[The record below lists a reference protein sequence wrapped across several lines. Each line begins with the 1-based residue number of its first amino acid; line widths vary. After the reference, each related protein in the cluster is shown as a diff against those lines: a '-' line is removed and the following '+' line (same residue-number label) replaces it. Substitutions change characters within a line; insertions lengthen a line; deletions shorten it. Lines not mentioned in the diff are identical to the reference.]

1 MAAFIS
7 YSSRDRALVEGLLSA
22 LRRAHLPVW
31 LDEELGGG
39 ESWWRE
45 ILAQIRACEVF
56 VVALSKNL
64 LDSKACQAEL
74 RYAQSL
80 GKPVLPVQ
88 VGPMDTLR
96 INPLS
101 AMQVIDYRNPGLESG
116 IELISSVSALRAKN
130 PPLPDP
136 LPDEPPIP
144 FAYLM
149 RLASTISD
157 PTGLSAQQQTALV
170 AELKAGLDED
180 GSDEMARR
188 DIAELLRMLRD
199 RSDVTWRTRTE
210 VESVLSSLE
219 APSQPPSVPPP
230 PPPNYATGPQ
240 PVSQGGSG
248 PAHVTGP
255 QPAYLSG
262 PGAPAWDRNSG
273 PRPPGGGG
281 PPPGFPP
288 AGPPGGG
295 ARKSGSR
302 AKWLI
307 VGGGVAAVIAAL
319 VVVVVLV
326 MPGPKPPPPPP
337 PPVAPAS
344 VNTLL
349 LTANETEG
357 IMGVANLEPSK
368 VFDQMTDS
376 ATQISNTAC
385 AGAQFNA
392 VKSVYDGSGYSA
404 VADQVFKAEDPQY
417 VWVNQTVVLYPSA
430 DQAGKFLRQSADAW
444 RNCAGESVTVTT
456 DDGTTYNW
464 SFDQVKDDTD
474 NQVSQLTSQEGM
486 AGYGCD
492 HAMRVASN
500 AVIETRA
507 CSDQITDEAGR
518 MAEAMAAKVPT

>member
-295 ARKSGSR
+295 AQFLLQAVFGASPLRIIWSGAR
-302 AKWLI
+302 ARSL
-307 VGGGVAAVIAAL
+307 
-319 VVVVVLV
+319 
-326 MPGPKPPPPPP
+326 P
-337 PPVAPAS
+337 
-344 VNTLL
+344 
-349 LTANETEG
+349 
-357 IMGVANLEPSK
+357 
-368 VFDQMTDS
+368 
-376 ATQISNTAC
+376 
-385 AGAQFNA
+385 
-392 VKSVYDGSGYSA
+392 YS
-404 VADQVFKAEDPQY
+404 EH
-417 VWVNQTVVLYPSA
+417 
-430 DQAGKFLRQSADAW
+430 R
-444 RNCAGESVTVTT
+444 
-456 DDGTTYNW
+456 
-464 SFDQVKDDTD
+464 
-474 NQVSQLTSQEGM
+474 
-486 AGYGCD
+486 
-492 HAMRVASN
+492 
-500 AVIETRA
+500 
-507 CSDQITDEAGR
+507 
-518 MAEAMAAKVPT
+518 

>member
-7 YSSRDRALVEGLLSA
+7 YSSRDRALVEGLLKA

-31 LDEELGGG
+31 LDEELTGG

-45 ILAQIRACEVF
+45 ILAQIRGCEVF
-56 VVALSKNL
+56 IVALSKNL

-116 IELISSVSALRAKN
+116 IELISSISALRAKT

-136 LPDEPPIP
+136 LPEEPPIP

-157 PTGLSAQQQTALV
+157 PTELNAQQQTALV
-170 AELKAGLDED
+170 SELKAGLDED

-188 DIAELLRMLRD
+188 DIGELLRMLRD

-210 VESVLSSLE
+210 VEAVLASLE
-219 APSQPPSVPPP
+219 APPKPAPPPAPPS
-230 PPPNYATGPQ
+230 A
-240 PVSQGGSG
+240 
-248 PAHVTGP
+248 PAYVTGP
-255 QPAYLSG
+255 QPAYQSG
-262 PGAPAWDRNSG
+262 PGGPPWTPPPGQRPPNGGPPNSG
-273 PRPPGGGG
+273 PSF
-281 PPPGFPP
+281 PPPGPP
-288 AGPPGGG
+288 RGAAARSSGAAKKWLIIGGG
-295 ARKSGSR
+295 A
-302 AKWLI
+302 
-307 VGGGVAAVIAAL
+307 AAVIAAL
-319 VVVVVLV
+319 VVVAVLV
-326 MPGPKPPPPPP
+326 VPGPTPPPPPP

-349 LTANETEG
+349 LTTNEAES
-357 IMGVANLEPSK
+357 IMGVSNLEPSK
-368 VFDQMTDS
+368 VYDEMTES
-376 ATQISNTAC
+376 GSRISNTAC
-385 AGAQFNA
+385 AGAQYNA

-404 VADQVFKAEDPQY
+404 VADQVFTAETPTY

-430 DQAGKFLRQSADAW
+430 DQASKFLTESANAW
-444 RNCAGESVTVTT
+444 RNCAGENVTVTT

-464 SFDQVKDDTD
+464 SFGEVKDGSDG
-474 NQVSQLTSQEGM
+474 QVSQLTSQEGM
-486 AGYGCD
+486 GGYGCD
-492 HAMRVASN
+492 HAMRVMSN
-500 AVIETRA
+500 ALIETRA
-507 CSDQITDEAGR
+507 CSDKIVDEAGR
-518 MAEAMAAKVPT
+518 MGEAIAAKVPT

>member
-7 YSSRDRALVEGLLSA
+7 YSSRDRALVEGLLKA

-45 ILAQIRACEVF
+45 ILAQIRDCEVF
-56 VVALSKNL
+56 IVALSKNL

-74 RYAQSL
+74 RYAQAL

-101 AMQVIDYRNPGLESG
+101 AMQVIDYRDPGLESG
-116 IELISSVSALRAKN
+116 IELISSVSALRAKT

-136 LPDEPPIP
+136 LPEEPPIP

-180 GSDEMARR
+180 GSDDLARR

-210 VESVLSSLE
+210 VESVLASLE
-219 APSQPPSVPPP
+219 APAPPAPPP
-230 PPPNYATGPQ
+230 TPPAA
-240 PVSQGGSG
+240 
-248 PAHVTGP
+248 PAYVTGP
-255 QPAYLSG
+255 QPAYRAA
-262 PGAPAWDRNSG
+262 PGAPPWAPPPG
-273 PRPPGGGG
+273 PRPPNSG
-281 PPPGFPP
+281 PPNSGPPAFPP
-288 AGPPGGG
+288 SGPARNTGSRSSGATKKWLIIGGG
-295 ARKSGSR
+295 A
-302 AKWLI
+302 A
-307 VGGGVAAVIAAL
+307 VVVAVL
-319 VVVVVLV
+319 VVVAVRAL
-326 MPGPKPPPPPP
+326 PINEPQPPAPPPPMT
-337 PPVAPAS
+337 PAS

-349 LTANETEG
+349 LTTNETEA
-357 IMGVANLEPSK
+357 IMGVSNLEPSK
-368 VFDQMTDS
+368 VFDQMTES
-376 ATQISNTAC
+376 SQRISNTAC

-392 VKSVYDGSGYSA
+392 VKSVYDGSGYSV
-404 VADQVFKAEDPQY
+404 VADQVLTAESPEY
-417 VWVNQTVVLYPSA
+417 VYVNQTVVLYPSA
-430 DQAGKFLRQSADAW
+430 DQAEKFLSRSTDAW

-456 DDGTTYNW
+456 EDGTTYNW
-464 SFDQVKDDTD
+464 SFDQVDDD
-474 NQVSQLTSQEGM
+474 SDHHQISQLTRQEGM
-486 AGYGCD
+486 GGYGCG
-492 HAMRVASN
+492 HALRVVSN
-500 AVIETRA
+500 AVIETRS
-507 CSDQITDEAGR
+507 CSDRVTDEASR
-518 MAEAMAAKVPT
+518 MAESMAAKATS

>member
-45 ILAQIRACEVF
+45 ILAQIRGCEVF
-56 VVALSKNL
+56 IVALSKNL

-130 PPLPDP
+130 SPLPDP
-136 LPDEPPIP
+136 LPEEPPIP

-210 VESVLSSLE
+210 VESVLASLQ
-219 APSQPPSVPPP
+219 APTQPPPAPPA
-230 PPPNYATGPQ
+230 NYATGPQ
-240 PVSQGGSG
+240 PASQGRSA
-248 PAHVTGP
+248 PAYATGP
-255 QPAYLSG
+255 QPAYQSG
-262 PGAPAWDRNSG
+262 AATPAWDRPPG
-273 PRPPGGGG
+273 PRPPDSG
-281 PPPGFPP
+281 PPGFPP
-288 AGPPGGG
+288 PSPHSGG

-307 VGGGVAAVIAAL
+307 IGGGAVAVIAAL

-326 MPGPKPPPPPP
+326 MPGPEPPPPPP

-349 LTANETEG
+349 LTTNEAEG
-357 IMGVANLEPSK
+357 IMGVSNLEPSK
-368 VFDQMTDS
+368 VFDQMTES
-376 ATQISNTAC
+376 ATLISNTAC

-404 VADQVFKAEDPQY
+404 VADQVFKAEEPQY

-464 SFDQVKDDTD
+464 SFDQVKDDSD

-492 HAMRVASN
+492 HAMRAVSN

-518 MAEAMAAKVPT
+518 MAEAMAAKVQT